1 MGLATSPEVDRWLRD
16 AIVGQ
21 LEKHLGVKVHL
32 GGFERNL
39 FMTRVTFTDVTLND
53 LERAGR
59 SISTT
64 RLSLSIDPYAFLRGT
79 LYLKSVRIEGV
90 FLDVTRKLDGT
101 VHVEPFSPFRPG
113 GQR

>member
-1 MGLATSPEVDRWLRD
+1 LKRRILALLIILLLTGFTVGMGLATSPEVDRWLRD

-64 RLSLSIDPYAFLRGT
+64 RLSLSIDPDAFLR
-79 LYLKSVRIEGV
+79 
-90 FLDVTRKLDGT
+90 
-101 VHVEPFSPFRPG
+101 
-113 GQR
+113 